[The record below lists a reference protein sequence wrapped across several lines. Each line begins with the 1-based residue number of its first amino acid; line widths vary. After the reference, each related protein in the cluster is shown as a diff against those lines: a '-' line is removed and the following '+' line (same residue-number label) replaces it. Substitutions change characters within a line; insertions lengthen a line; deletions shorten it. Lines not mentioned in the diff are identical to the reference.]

1 MEANDNRRDVTRYDG
16 LKVAFVCL
24 DDAADPAM
32 ASGGPA
38 CIRRAFKSLGC
49 DVTDIFPVDPKIG
62 YAFLPK
68 KALYRLAGYY
78 YHWEREPL
86 YLRQV
91 ARQVERAVAEAKPD
105 LIYVVQPLACSE
117 LSGALGAPVAMCHD
131 QTFIERMT
139 YFPFEQRP
147 PAGPYIH
154 QSIEQEGRAFANID
168 LIVYPSDRS
177 IAMVRSAYGV
187 SDDRLA
193 MVPWGGNLPST
204 PDADQVAAMIAARAP
219 SPVNL
224 SFIGVDWKRKGGDI
238 AIGAL
243 HSLRARGID
252 ARLTVMG
259 TTPGDLI
266 EDAVTVIP
274 FLDKSDPEDFQKL
287 WDILAGTHFF
297 LVPSRVE
304 AFGHVFAEA
313 AAFGIPAIATDV
325 GGIPSSIEDGVN
337 GRLLRLDTG
346 GESYAQAIADVLS
359 DPARYRA
366 MATASR
372 QRYERDLNWEA
383 FCSTVIDRALERKSA
398 PIIRAA

>member
-1 MEANDNRRDVTRYDG
+1 MEANDKRRDISRYRG

-24 DDAADPAM
+24 DDAANPRM

-38 CIRRAFKSLGC
+38 CIRRAFQSLGC
-49 DVTDIFPVDPKIG
+49 DVVDIFPVAPRIG
-62 YAFLPK
+62 YTFLPK

-78 YHWEREPL
+78 YHCEREPR

-91 ARQVERAVAEAKPD
+91 ARHVERAVAQAKPD
-105 LIYVVQPLACSE
+105 LVYVVQPLACSE
-117 LSGALGAPVAMCHD
+117 LSGRLGAPVAMCHD

-147 PAGPYIH
+147 PAGRYVH
-154 QSIEQEGRAFANID
+154 QSMEQEGKAFANID
-168 LIVYPSDRS
+168 LIVYPSQRS
-177 IAMVRSAYGV
+177 IATVRSAYGV
-187 SDDRLA
+187 PDERLA
-193 MVPWGGNLPST
+193 MVPWGGNLPSA
-204 PDADQVAAMIAARAP
+204 PDAEEVAAMIAARAP

-243 HSLRARGID
+243 RALRARGVD

-259 TTPGDLI
+259 TTPTDLA

-274 FLDKSDPEDFQKL
+274 FINKNDPQDFRRL
-287 WDILAGTHFF
+287 WDILAQTHLF

-313 AAFGIPAIATDV
+313 AAFGVPAIATDV
-325 GGIPSSIEDGVN
+325 GGIPSSIDDRVN
-337 GRLLRLDTG
+337 GRLLPLDAG
-346 GESYAQAIADVLS
+346 GPAYAEAIAEVMA
-359 DPARYRA
+359 DPETYRA
-366 MATASR
+366 MATATR
-372 QRYERDLNWEA
+372 RRYEQDLNWEA
-383 FCSTVIDRALERKSA
+383 FCSTVIDRALERRRPMVK
-398 PIIRAA
+398 AA